1 MYRLDTLI
9 KSDRK
14 LFHTQDLALLWEVSD
29 RNTLYTTIKRYV
41 AKGILITVHKGLYS
55 TIEISKLDPVEL
67 AVAMIHDYA
76 YVSCETILAR
86 NGIITQEIN
95 ALTLVSTKSAKFKAG
110 NISVLVRKMADTL
123 LYNPNGIVRVET
135 VFEATVER
143 AMADMRYY
151 VPKYHFD
158 NPRSRKHRCFCQ

>member
-14 LFHTQDLALLWEVSD
+14 LFHTQDLALLWRISD

-41 AKGILITVHKGLYS
+41 AKGILIAIHKGLYS
-55 TIEISKLDPVEL
+55 TLEISKLSPVEL

-86 NGIITQEIN
+86 NGIIAQEIN
-95 ALTLVSTKSAKFKAG
+95 TLTLVSRKSAKFKAG
-110 NISVLVRKMADTL
+110 NVLILVRKMADKL
-123 LYNPNGIVRVET
+123 LYNSNGIVRVGN
-135 VFEATVER
+135 VFEATPQR
-143 AMADMRYY
+143 AMADMRYFA
-151 VPKYHFD
+151 PKYHYD
-158 NPRSRKHRCFCQ
+158 AYS